1 MRKNSGALDDSS
13 GSQVS
18 RYARHIESIYR
29 RTNFLLVTNVIN
41 FVFPICH
48 PSEFDRF
55 EHVAPPAKSERKGA
69 ISEMGCDAEMR
80 NHYVSEISHQKGYID
95 SPPSFFVAPPC
106 SYFHEASEFY
116 CSVSFAAAAS
126 NVPFYVVCNFHRV
139 KHDPILQ
146 NYFHRFSLPCRS
158 DIRLTEAVVS
168 APIGVDVQGE

>member
-1 MRKNSGALDDSS
+1 MIRQDHRHRAMLDII
-13 GSQVS
+13 
-18 RYARHIESIYR
+18 RESVYLW
-29 RTNFLLVTNVIN
+29 TNFLLVTNVIN

-55 EHVAPPAKSERKGA
+55 EHAAPPAKSERKGA

-106 SYFHEASEFY
+106 SYFHGASEFY

-126 NVPFYVVCNFHRV
+126 NVPFNAACNFHRV
-139 KHDPILQ
+139 
-146 NYFHRFSLPCRS
+146 
-158 DIRLTEAVVS
+158 
-168 APIGVDVQGE
+168 

>member
-1 MRKNSGALDDSS
+1 MLDINTSQYIG
-13 GSQVS
+13 GS
-18 RYARHIESIYR
+18 
-29 RTNFLLVTNVIN
+29 NFLSVTNVIN

-55 EHVAPPAKSERKGA
+55 EHAAPPAKSERKGA

-106 SYFHEASEFY
+106 SYFHGASEFY

-126 NVPFYVVCNFHRV
+126 NVPFNAACNFHRV

-146 NYFHRFSLPCRS
+146 KNFHRLSSPSRPENS
-158 DIRLTEAVVS
+158 WTEAVVS
-168 APIGVDVQGE
+168 GPIGVEVEGV